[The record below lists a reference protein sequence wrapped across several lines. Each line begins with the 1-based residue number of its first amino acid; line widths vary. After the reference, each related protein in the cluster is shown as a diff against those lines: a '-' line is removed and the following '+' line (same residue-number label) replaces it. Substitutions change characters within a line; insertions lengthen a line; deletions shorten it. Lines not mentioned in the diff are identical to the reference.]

1 LYQEEAEEAKKDV
14 EMEIYYLQMDL
25 FKKESEMKM
34 QGAQMYKYRRKV
46 VHTIPCRYDMEKK
59 RINQKCTNREEK

>member
-14 EMEIYYLQMDL
+14 EMEIYFLQMDL

-34 QGAQMYKYRRKV
+34 HGAQMYKYRRKV
-46 VHTIPCRYDMEKK
+46 VHTIPWRYEMY
-59 RINQKCTNREEK
+59 Q

>member
-1 LYQEEAEEAKKDV
+1 LYQEEAEEAKRDV

-34 QGAQMYKYRRKV
+34 LAW
-46 VHTIPCRYDMEKK
+46 
-59 RINQKCTNREEK
+59 CTNVQV